1 MKQEIVLSGCIIFVI
16 LKNDFSS
23 NSFRTFSI
31 MIQIIQY
38 YLFVIILV
46 YLTIDHYWGISVINR
61 LNELKNEIEELKKNM
76 RP

>member
-1 MKQEIVLSGCIIFVI
+1 
-16 LKNDFSS
+16 
-23 NSFRTFSI
+23 

>member
-1 MKQEIVLSGCIIFVI
+1 MI

-23 NSFRTFSI
+23 NLFRTFSI